1 MSTWR
6 LCAPFWPLLRCH
18 HTFPL
23 LFLSRSCDFTPAIN
37 IQHTVTLVTADAA
50 PWSTKSLFPTE
61 CCRLQIIGVKNC
73 LDLENWISN
82 RSSPLWRSVVSDGNK
97 VNVQSSKCLNLPD
110 LFFCSPCQ
118 RAVSSSSCRLS
129 GRSTWR
135 SHLTSQQRIRL
146 RTRRRSSRSVRPSRR
161 AAWTSRCLQR
171 CMVRLQQ
178 HSSLLLLLFQY

>member
-1 MSTWR
+1 M
-6 LCAPFWPLLRCH
+6 
-18 HTFPL
+18 
-23 LFLSRSCDFTPAIN
+23 
-37 IQHTVTLVTADAA
+37 ADAA

-61 CCRLQIIGVKNC
+61 CCRLQIRGVKNC